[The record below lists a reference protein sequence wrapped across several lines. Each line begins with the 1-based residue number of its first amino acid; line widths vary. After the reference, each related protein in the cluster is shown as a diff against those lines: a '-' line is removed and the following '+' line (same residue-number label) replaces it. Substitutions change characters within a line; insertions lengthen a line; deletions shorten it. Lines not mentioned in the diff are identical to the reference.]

1 MIDKNKIFGL
11 FDNNNKKDS
20 KELINSPE
28 DILEE
33 GYAKI
38 GMFTKLVKNHF
49 VFHAK
54 LKAFLQKEDPNY
66 DSDLAK
72 INAEFA
78 VFNRAWFYIR
88 QLNLDK
94 ENHLSAFIEFKKS
107 TFISALKSSIEYFQE
122 EEEYEKCAFLLKLQK
137 LKEKV

>member
-1 MIDKNKIFGL
+1 MIDKNKMFGL

-38 GMFTKLVKNHF
+38 GMFTKLVQNHF

>member
-1 MIDKNKIFGL
+1 MIDKNKIFSL

-20 KELINSPE
+20 KELINYYLFYCCYQ
-28 DILEE
+28 I
-33 GYAKI
+33 I
-38 GMFTKLVKNHF
+38 GMFTKLVQNHF

-54 LKAFLQKEDPNY
+54 LKAFLKKEDPNY

-88 QLNLDK
+88 QLDLNK